1 MYSATRLAVS
11 VLDSIVDKGVI
22 AHIERKH
29 MTNVD
34 KIMGFISNSKEPVTV
49 KQLHEALDIKQ
60 SLLSGTLV
68 MLVKTK
74 RLERE
79 KIERINGN
87 GPKMQ
92 WAYKVVANPQQAS

>member
-1 MYSATRLAVS
+1 MS
-11 VLDSIVDKGVI
+11 VLDLIVDRGVL
-22 AHIERKH
+22 AHIERNY

-34 KIMGFISNSKEPVTV
+34 KIMGFISSSKEPVTV